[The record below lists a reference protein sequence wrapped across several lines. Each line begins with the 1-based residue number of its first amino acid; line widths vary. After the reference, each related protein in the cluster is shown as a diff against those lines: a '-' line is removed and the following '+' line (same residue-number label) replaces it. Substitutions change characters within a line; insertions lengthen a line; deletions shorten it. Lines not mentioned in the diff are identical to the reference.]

1 MLLTTM
7 DRMGEA
13 RESLATVSIDLIAVN
28 REQVRQHM
36 DEDQLGHL
44 TESIRRHG
52 VLQPVRL
59 RRLGHGFAVIAGHRR
74 LAAARRAG
82 LRELPAIIVDADEG
96 QVLVESL
103 IENIQREDLNPDDR
117 GEALRRL
124 RVSTG
129 AQSWDEVARLI
140 GISRRHVHHLLNVSR
155 LPEPIRE
162 DVRAGVV
169 TEKHARALLRLRKHP
184 QAQMQLWQRITR
196 ERVLGDEA
204 IRISKQMLTETAAGG
219 GGARPVRP
227 YPVPTLEQAVAD
239 LAWLVPRA
247 TMREVRPL
255 RSQLETLIDRLTAL
269 VEDAFDAREIA

>member
-1 MLLTTM
+1 
-7 DRMGEA
+7 MGQA
-13 RESLATVSIDLIAVN
+13 RETLAMVSLDLIAVH
-28 REQVRQHM
+28 RDQVRQYV
-36 DEDQLGHL
+36 DEEQLEHL

-59 RRLGHGFAVIAGHRR
+59 RRLGRGYAVIAGQRR

-82 LRELPAIIVDADEG
+82 LRELPAVIVDADDGE
-96 QVLVESL
+96 VLVQSL

-124 RVSTG
+124 RVTTG
-129 AQSWDEVARLI
+129 ARSWDEVARLI

-184 QAQMQLWQRITR
+184 QAQMQLWQRITH
-196 ERVLGDEA
+196 ERVQGDEA
-204 IRISKQMLTETAAGG
+204 IRISKQLLLGAAAGSG
-219 GGARPVRP
+219 PGEPGRPARPFP
-227 YPVPTLEQAVAD
+227 LPSLEQAVMD
-239 LAWLVPRA
+239 LQWLLPRA

-255 RSQLETLIDRLTAL
+255 RSQLEALAARLNA
-269 VEDAFDAREIA
+269 VVDDAFAEREIA

>member
-1 MLLTTM
+1 MGTM
-7 DRMGEA
+7 GQA
-13 RESLATVSIDLIAVN
+13 RETLAMVSLDLIAVH
-28 REQVRQHM
+28 RDQVRQYV
-36 DEDQLGHL
+36 DEEQLEHL

-59 RRLGHGFAVIAGHRR
+59 RRLGRGYSVIAGQRR

-82 LRELPAIIVDADEG
+82 LRELPAVIVDADDGE
-96 QVLVESL
+96 VLVQSL

-124 RVSTG
+124 RVTTG
-129 AQSWDEVARLI
+129 ARSWDEVARLI

-184 QAQMQLWQRITR
+184 QAQMQLWQRITH
-196 ERVLGDEA
+196 ERVQGDEA
-204 IRISKQMLTETAAGG
+204 IRISRQLLMGAAAGEASRP
-219 GGARPVRP
+219 ARPFP
-227 YPVPTLEQAVAD
+227 LPSLEQAVRD
-239 LAWLVPRA
+239 LQWLLPRA

-255 RSQLETLIDRLTAL
+255 RRQLEALAARLNA
-269 VEDAFDAREIA
+269 VVDDAFAEREIA